1 MEEQEDES
9 SPEGQSA
16 YIWKY
21 FTVSSSNAQTGG
33 SKHIVCMFCRK
44 NFSSCSTTRA
54 SAHILGRPVMGQQK
68 AGIHPCLAIQKKDDD
83 RRAALRSA
91 QKELGEV
98 IRGKEAE
105 LNGKK
110 RRQEFKE
117 SLMSP
122 KKQSNEPDLKS
133 RKNSVSKSLVVKIA
147 SFFYEKA

>member
-1 MEEQEDES
+1 MEEQEGES

-33 SKHIVCMFCRK
+33 SRHIVCMFCHK
-44 NFSSCSTTRA
+44 NFSGCSTTKA

-68 AGIHPCLAIQKKDDD
+68 AGIHPCLASAIQKKDDD

-91 QKELGEV
+91 QKELGKA
-98 IRGKEAE
+98 ICDKEAE

-110 RRQEFKE
+110 RKQEVWRVKCHPRNNQS
-117 SLMSP
+117 SL
-122 KKQSNEPDLKS
+122 
-133 RKNSVSKSLVVKIA
+133 I
-147 SFFYEKA
+147 

>member
-1 MEEQEDES
+1 MEEQEGES

-33 SKHIVCMFCRK
+33 SRHIVCMFCHK
-44 NFSSCSTTRA
+44 NFSGCSTTKA

-91 QKELGEV
+91 QKEL
-98 IRGKEAE
+98 ISRYRNDFAISLCASWDE
-105 LNGKK
+105 LC
-110 RRQEFKE
+110 
-117 SLMSP
+117 
-122 KKQSNEPDLKS
+122 
-133 RKNSVSKSLVVKIA
+133 
-147 SFFYEKA
+147 